1 MEARRLRALSAAPAA
16 LVMLALAVWP
26 RASVAQSAAAG
37 NVTIKLTIPAGVTKM
52 KGVLTFTARG
62 LASGWASSAPFQD
75 LAKRAELGIAVVAG
89 GDDLNDGSYPGR
101 CKSGEFNNIPMAF
114 DKLATMT
121 NHPELAHAPLVGLGH
136 SHGGDYWNWF
146 NACHPDRMA
155 MVFVHASGGV
165 NYTAGAL
172 KTPVF
177 YTLGTSDLIEN
188 GSKKPRAGMF
198 VNRFKG
204 APMTM
209 VIGEGGHDTQFGA
222 AEYQIVTA
230 LIEAIFKM
238 RVPADADPAKGP
250 VLLND
255 IVEGPTTWVGDLYT
269 KEIATYADFKGDKGL
284 TAFLP
289 NEALA
294 MMWKGNGPGLPTSV
308 TWPKDTCSWCGKPN
322 DEPAAVPGGHPPPPV
337 DTADAGAPVE
347 PDDAAAPPPESDAAP
362 VTPPPAQ
369 ADASAGVAKD
379 AKAPPVKTPKPDAAA
394 PMTGD
399 DNGDETPAETAR
411 SSGGC
416 SLSPGAQAGGAA
428 TAACLAL
435 VLGLVLGRV
444 RRRR

>member
-16 LVMLALAVWP
+16 LVMLALAASP
-26 RASVAQSAAAG
+26 RPALAQSATAG

-52 KGVLTFTARG
+52 KTVLTFTARG

-75 LAKRAELGIAVVAG
+75 LAKRLDAGIAIVAG

-114 DKLATMT
+114 EKLATMT
-121 NHPELAHAPLVGLGH
+121 SHPELAHVPLVGLGH

-198 VNRFKG
+198 SNRGKG

-209 VIGEGGHDTQFGA
+209 VIGQGGHDTQFGA
-222 AEYQIVTA
+222 EEYQIVTV
-230 LIEAIFKM
+230 LIEAIVKM
-238 RVPADADPAKGP
+238 RIPADADAAKGP

-255 IVEGPTTWVGDLYT
+255 IVEGPTTWLGDLYT
-269 KEIATYADFKGDKGL
+269 KEIAAYPDFKGNKAL

-308 TWPKDTCSWCGKPN
+308 VLPVGNCGWCGTPK
-322 DEPAAVPGGHPPPPV
+322 DEPAAGPGGMQPPPIDV
-337 DTADAGAPVE
+337 DAGAPGGS
-347 PDDAAAPPPESDAAP
+347 DDAAAPPEEDAGTT
-362 VTPPPAQ
+362 TPPPPVQ
-369 ADASAGVAKD
+369 DASAGVAKD
-379 AKAPPVKTPKPDAAA
+379 GKSPPVMHPKADAAA
-394 PMTGD
+394 PMTGGSD
-399 DNGDETPAETAR
+399 DGTPPAETAR

-416 SLSPGAQAGGAA
+416 SLSPGVQAGGAA
-428 TAACLAL
+428 SLGCLAL
-435 VLGLVLGRV
+435 AIGFVLSRL